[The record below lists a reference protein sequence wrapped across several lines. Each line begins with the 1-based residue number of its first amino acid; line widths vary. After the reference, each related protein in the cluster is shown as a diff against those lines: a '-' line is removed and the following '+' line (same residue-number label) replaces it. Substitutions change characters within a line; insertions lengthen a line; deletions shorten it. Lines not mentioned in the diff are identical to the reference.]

1 MKFEAERK
9 ASYGTII
16 FNRAHTTAA
25 TLFGSNIKHNEMI
38 TLEINHASVKR
49 DLHSDWVHD
58 ENTIVS
64 VEMSY
69 SQFAEAISSFGM
81 HPGVPVTIRYT
92 EKDGYIDDRPEFANK
107 RVQLNKELKEQMD
120 NVSSITRNAYKS
132 VADILNKKGSVTKD
146 DKQQILH
153 IMNEL
158 ANAMPNTEYMYD
170 QMIEE
175 MDKVVLEAKNEI
187 EAFTKRRIETIAN
200 NAIAQS
206 GDAAKE
212 ICEGNTPIQIE

>member
-1 MKFEAERK
+1 MNQTESNP
-9 ASYGTII
+9 SYGTII
-16 FNRAHTTAA
+16 FNRAQTTGA

-38 TLEINHASVKR
+38 TLEINHASMKR

-64 VEMSY
+64 VEMTY

-92 EKDGYIDDRPEFANK
+92 EKEGYIKERPKFKNK
-107 RVQLNKELKEQMD
+107 RIQLDEELKEQMD
-120 NVSSITRNAYKS
+120 KVSHITRNAYKN
-132 VADILNKKGSVTKD
+132 VADILGKKGSVTRADKD
-146 DKQQILH
+146 EILR

-158 ANAMPNTEYMYD
+158 ANAMPNTEYMHT

-200 NAIAQS
+200 NAIAQAN
-206 GDAAKE
+206 DATKE
-212 ICEGNTPIQIE
+212 IGMSEMPVQIE